1 MKFQNQKSALTNTNH
16 LASMIRHNLNNHE
29 ERLNDNNED
38 QDKEEGSDN
47 LSMKESNEGY
57 Y

>member
-1 MKFQNQKSALTNTNH
+1 
-16 LASMIRHNLNNHE
+16 MIRHNLNNHE